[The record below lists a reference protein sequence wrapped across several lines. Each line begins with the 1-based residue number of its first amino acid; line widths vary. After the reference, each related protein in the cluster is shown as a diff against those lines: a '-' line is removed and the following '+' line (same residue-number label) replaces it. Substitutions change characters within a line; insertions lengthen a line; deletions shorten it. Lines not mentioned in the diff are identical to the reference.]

1 MKTTM
6 HYLKLTICIF
16 MIMLIFSVLSL
27 QAQDY
32 MISFAGTGASTTV
45 DSVKIENLTQGTK
58 LKMKGSDV
66 LHLMGTTGI
75 ETITGDED
83 GKISIY
89 PNPMK
94 DFAKMQ
100 FDLPESGETLITLY
114 EITGRIIV
122 QIRDFLSTGNHTF
135 GIQGIKEG
143 IYFVRVNTGKY
154 SSAGRLISS
163 GSQTTGTKI
172 TYENNIALQEKQ
184 NDSKGTNEE
193 KVMQYTTG
201 DVLKLT
207 GISGS
212 FRTVIADV
220 PLASKTINFSFIPCT
235 DADGNNYPVVII
247 GTVKGT
253 ADNSILTEDKGGMIF
268 MGENLKVTKLNDNT
282 PIFWVTDPTLWSQME
297 SPAFS
302 WYLNS
307 VSYKDT
313 FGAYYNWYA
322 VNTGKL
328 CPTGWHV
335 PTRDAFV
342 YLSEILGGW
351 EEAGGKLKETG
362 TVHWKSPNVGARN
375 TTGFTALPA
384 GYRDSNGS
392 FPAMGSYGMWW
403 SSSPA
408 YVSCS
413 TGAWYVYLYYNDK
426 EFMPGEKCLSTTGYS
441 VRCLKD

>member
-45 DSVKIENLTQGTK
+45 DSVKIENLTQGIK

-75 ETITGDED
+75 ETIIGDED

-201 DVLKLT
+201 DRLKLT
-207 GISGS
+207 GVSGICK
-212 FRTVIADV
+212 TVMTDV
-220 PLASKTINFSFIPCT
+220 PTSTKTITFNFIACT
-235 DADGNNYPVVII
+235 DRDGYNYSVVQI
-247 GTVKGT
+247 GTAKGT
-253 ADNSILTEDKGGMIF
+253 TNNHDLKPDIGVQTWMAENLKSSRLNDGSPIPYVGDDLQWPYLTSTAYCYYDNSIGNRD
-268 MGENLKVTKLNDNT
+268 V
-282 PIFWVTDPTLWSQME
+282 
-297 SPAFS
+297 
-302 WYLNS
+302 Y
-307 VSYKDT
+307 
-313 FGAYYNWYA
+313 GALYNWFA
-322 VNTGKL
+322 VSTGKL
-328 CPTGWHV
+328 CPAGWHIPSSIEWQNLV
-335 PTRDAFV
+335 DF
-342 YLSEILGGW
+342 LGGSYV
-351 EEAGGKLKETG
+351 AGGKLKESG
-362 TVHWKSPNVGARN
+362 TSHWESPNTGAN
-375 TTGFTALPA
+375 NETGFTALPA
-384 GYRDSNGS
+384 GYRAGS
-392 FPAMGSYGMWW
+392 FYNKGQYGWFWDSIMNPYCREMFANF
-403 SSSPA
+403 SNIYS
-408 YVSCS
+408 VS
-413 TGAWYVYLYYNDK
+413 VNK
-426 EFMPGEKCLSTTGYS
+426 ELGIS
-441 VRCLKD
+441 VRCIKD